1 MSTQAAARLQK
12 ELKDLIKNPVG
23 GFKVE
28 LADDSDLFNWI
39 IYIQGASGT
48 MFEGGIFKTKM
59 TFPNDYPNAPP
70 TLKFLSDFWH
80 PNVYPDGKVC
90 ISILHT
96 PDPMNQQETADEC
109 WRPIHTAES
118 ILVSV
123 VSMLSDP
130 NFSSPANVDASND
143 WRKASEE
150 YKKRVKKFCEKSVRE
165 LPGGFEMPKPKKPV
179 IEVVED
185 NIFDDYYEDEIEDD
199 FDEDE
204 DLVDEE

>member
-1 MSTQAAARLQK
+1 MSTQASARLQK

-28 LADDSDLFNWI
+28 LSDDSDLFNWI
-39 IYIQGASGT
+39 IYIQGANGT

-59 TFPNDYPNAPP
+59 TFPPDYPNSPP

-96 PDPMNQQETADEC
+96 PDPMNPMETPDEC

-143 WRKASEE
+143 LRKAPEE
-150 YKKRVKKFCEKSVRE
+150 YKKKVKKLCEKSARE
-165 LPGGFEMPKPKKPV
+165 LPAGFEMPKPKKPV

-185 NIFDDYYEDEIEDD
+185 NIFDDYYEDEVEDD

-204 DLVDEE
+204 DAVDED